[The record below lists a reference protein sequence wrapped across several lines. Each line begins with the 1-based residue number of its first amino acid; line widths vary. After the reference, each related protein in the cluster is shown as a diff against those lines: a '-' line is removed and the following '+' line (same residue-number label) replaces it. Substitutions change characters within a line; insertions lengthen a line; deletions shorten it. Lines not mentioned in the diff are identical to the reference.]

1 MSFNTLKHAKDA
13 RVDTLIARAEY
24 QTQSA
29 DTLNRRLHYLEWYVE
44 ELEKWVAESPLP
56 EPVDLAS
63 LYAEI
68 GDVRASLPNER
79 AIRND
84 IISLQKRVEWL
95 DNSYA
100 KLWDQAKG
108 SNESQRISRLL
119 EDELDRRI
127 EELEQ
132 DLDVERT
139 ARHLEQKAF
148 KRGLNLLLGCQLLVT
163 IGFAAVAYW
172 SVM

>member
-1 MSFNTLKHAKDA
+1 MSFNILKDAKDA
-13 RVDTLIARAEY
+13 RVDKLIARAETFS
-24 QTQSA
+24 Q
-29 DTLNRRLHYLEWYVE
+29 DTDSLDHRLHYLEWYVE
-44 ELEKWVAESPLP
+44 TLDQWLADQPAP
-56 EPVDLAS
+56 QPVDLSS
-63 LYAEI
+63 LHAEL
-68 GDVRASLPNER
+68 DDLRADMPNGR
-79 AIRND
+79 ALRND

-148 KRGLNLLLGCQLLVT
+148 KRGLKLLLGCQLLVT
-163 IGFAAVAYW
+163 VGFAVVAYW
-172 SVM
+172 SIA